1 MKPVHFPQVVR
12 WEQEKGDGWII
23 PETLN
28 IMPLIY
34 SWLFRILP
42 REYGNC
48 NRGDKQ
54 KYTYIAHYYAMVM
67 KNAAW
72 NIQRKSNNNKHEQY
86 KKQSK
91 SDAMQR

>member
-1 MKPVHFPQVVR
+1 
-12 WEQEKGDGWII
+12 
-23 PETLN
+23 
-28 IMPLIY
+28 
-34 SWLFRILP
+34 
-42 REYGNC
+42 
-48 NRGDKQ
+48 
-54 KYTYIAHYYAMVM
+54 M